1 MAAQS
6 WKCAWCRRDVKASF
20 NHCGHCG
27 SSWQDSLSAQAW
39 PKSPRRRSRRPKN
52 HNYTGEWYGQDQ
64 DADPEWKAP
73 AKPQS
78 PRVHQDKSSARAAPK
93 GKKPAKQTTGP
104 QLPPPEP
111 EWDSQASAPA
121 TSGAVNDKAELLLQ
135 ELATTLKK
143 SDTPLDSEVQN
154 ILAKVSIKPVDPSK
168 QMHSAT
174 SRLDNARKELQ
185 KAKDARKTL
194 HRKWSLFLTEAV
206 KRWEAHTAKFTQEDA
221 ELQSAIESATQA
233 FQEAR
238 VVFETSKAA
247 VTAHDMKVEE
257 VHEISDDELL
267 SDTVPTVAADMQNM
281 LTTLSGIRDRQE
293 EAQIESTSNK
303 RPRTQ
308 EPLPKEE
315 DGSFQSS
322 ALQPL
327 VWGAN
332 RPKGGL
338 PVPVY

>member
-1 MAAQS
+1 MT
-6 WKCAWCRRDVKASF
+6 
-20 NHCGHCG
+20 
-27 SSWQDSLSAQAW
+27 
-39 PKSPRRRSRRPKN
+39 P
-52 HNYTGEWYGQDQ
+52 
-64 DADPEWKAP
+64 
-73 AKPQS
+73 
-78 PRVHQDKSSARAAPK
+78 
-93 GKKPAKQTTGP
+93 
-104 QLPPPEP
+104 PPPEP
-111 EWDSQASAPA
+111 EWNSQALASAPA

-154 ILAKVSIKPVDPSK
+154 ILSKVNIKPVDPSK

-322 ALQPL
+322 ALQPF
-327 VWGAN
+327 GT
-332 RPKGGL
+332 GGK
-338 PVPVY
+338 